1 MLLRHNID
9 RLGRASSASNKS
21 GSCASILTL
30 HTLVGAGVVRCT
42 SRDAETDH
50 PRWLRDASGDWT
62 GTCARAT
69 PACT

>member
-1 MLLRHNID
+1 MLLRHNVD

-50 PRWLRDASGDWT
+50 PRCAMQAAT
-62 GTCARAT
+62 GRVHA
-69 PACT
+69 